1 MDPKQRNY
9 RHCRS
14 RHFKAIRLSRSRW
27 RRTGIGGQ
35 SVAFGRDV
43 ITLGVGSGGGW
54 SPVDRRPEFR
64 PAQSLSANYITAR
77 PPSRN
82 CPSFSV
88 SFNESIEVF
97 DQKYWDVASTFQ
109 LALQSPE
116 FRPSVRCNKSP
127 AAPSDYSRHLQEQD
141 HSCL

>member
-1 MDPKQRNY
+1 MNPKQRNY

-54 SPVDRRPEFR
+54 SPVDHRPEFR
-64 PAQSLSANYITAR
+64 PAQSLSANYVTAR
-77 PPSRN
+77 LPSRN
-82 CPSFSV
+82 CPSFMCL
-88 SFNESIEVF
+88 
-97 DQKYWDVASTFQ
+97 STSQ
-109 LALQSPE
+109 LRYLIKNIGMLRVLSNSPY
-116 FRPSVRCNKSP
+116 RVPNSGP
-127 AAPSDYSRHLQEQD
+127 P
-141 HSCL
+141 